1 MSVVPDTNVLVVAD
15 GGYGDD
21 ACELAC
27 LDYLTTA
34 RERGVALD
42 DAYGIMGEYER
53 RIDKSGQPGAGAAF
67 FKELSSRM
75 YDSSFVRRVTITPKP
90 GGSYEEFS
98 DDPELSGFD
107 QSDHKFVAVA
117 LVAGAEEIAV
127 ATDSDWWKVREA
139 MGRHVRLEFLCP
151 HRFAP

>member
-15 GGYGDD
+15 GGSGDD

-27 LDYLTTA
+27 LEYLEIA
-34 RERGVALD
+34 RAKGIALD
-42 DAYGIMGEYER
+42 DAYEIMGEYER

-67 FKELSSRM
+67 FKALASRLH
-75 YDSSFVRRVTITPKP
+75 DSSFVTRVEITAT
-90 GGSYEEFS
+90 GDGSYAEFP
-98 DDPELSGFD
+98 DDPDLSGFD
-107 QSDHKFVAVA
+107 RSDHKFVAVA

-139 MGRHVRLEFLCP
+139 MGRHVQLNFLCQ
-151 HRFAP
+151 HRFES